1 MASAVS
7 LAAEAGRFGGE
18 SGGGPWHPGQGWDP
32 GSAPWELGDA
42 GVTTHE
48 VSEVCKMTLPGPAHS
63 SQQLHWNRLGLGL
76 HPAHRSCWQLMFLL
90 RLYESQRV
98 RVASAEHLCGKFK
111 ALVSLCAGVFCPWR
125 CQDAQNKPICT
136 AGNSVSNQSATPVS
150 RASLKRREADT
161 TLHRSA
167 WQA

>member
-1 MASAVS
+1 M
-7 LAAEAGRFGGE
+7 
-18 SGGGPWHPGQGWDP
+18 
-32 GSAPWELGDA
+32 
-42 GVTTHE
+42 HE

-98 RVASAEHLCGKFK
+98 RVASAEHLCGRFK

-125 CQDAQNKPICT
+125 CHDAQNKPICT

-150 RASLKRREADT
+150 RASLKRREAGGGHNPAQKCLAGLSPCTGISVRPLKDRV
-161 TLHRSA
+161 LR
-167 WQA
+167 